1 MTDQIKLRWVMIFS
15 TLFIV
20 LNTFFISKEV
30 YWFMVLPVALLV
42 ILTAFIALDV
52 LLLAIVFLTPL
63 ALTLGNS
70 DFGVSVSL
78 PTEPLLFGVMIIYI
92 LRLFYEGKVERKVFF
107 HPVTIAILI
116 NLIWI
121 FFTCITSTLPA
132 VSWKFMLSRLWFVI
146 PFYFVSLHIFNDS
159 PSYIASTKPD
169 SAGQGKKNMRRHL
182 WLYMISFAIIIIY
195 TLINHA
201 MDNFSEAAAHI
212 AMTPFYND
220 HTSYGA
226 MLAMYM
232 PVLILFVFDKESP
245 RSMRYFAVFML
256 VIFITGLI
264 FSYTR
269 AAWLGIAGAAV
280 ALAIYLLRIRL
291 FPILAAIGVVIALFF
306 YYEKDI
312 MIQLESGRYK
322 NTKNRDV
329 EQRLQSIANV
339 TTDASNTER
348 FNRWASAMRMFMEK
362 PFCGWGPGTYQF
374 QYAPFQ
380 ISTEKTRISTNFGEK
395 GNAHSEYIGP
405 LAESG
410 VIGLLSVLGIMVTTL
425 LTAGKLIY
433 HSSNKKTR
441 VFAMMLILGLITYF
455 IHGTLNNFLDT
466 DKASA
471 PFWGFIAMLVALDV
485 ADAKQKD

>member
-1 MTDQIKLRWVMIFS
+1 MIFS

-20 LNTFFISKEV
+20 LNTFCIAKEF
-30 YWFMVLPVALLV
+30 YWFMILPVALLV

-52 LLLAIVFLTPL
+52 LLLIIVFCTPL

-92 LRLFYEGKVERKVFF
+92 LRMFYEGKTERKIFF
-107 HPVTIAILI
+107 HPITIAVLI
-116 NLIWI
+116 NLVWI

-146 PFYFVSLHIFNDS
+146 PFYFVSLHIFSDS
-159 PSYIASTKPD
+159 PLNISSEKPNST
-169 SAGQGKKNMRRHL
+169 GQGKKNMRRYL
-182 WLYMISFAIIIIY
+182 WLYMISFAIVIIY

-201 MDNFSEAAAHI
+201 MENFSEAAAHI

-226 MLAMYM
+226 MLAMFM
-232 PVLILFVFDKESP
+232 PVLIYFAFDQESS
-245 RSMRYFAVFML
+245 RSMRYFALFML
-256 VIFITGLI
+256 LIFITGLI

-269 AAWLGIAGAAV
+269 AAWLSMLGAIAV
-280 ALAIYLLRIRL
+280 LVIYLLRIRL
-291 FPILAAIGVVIALFF
+291 IPILTVIGVLIALAFV
-306 YYEKDI
+306 YEKDI
-312 MIQLESGRYK
+312 VIQLESGRYK

-348 FNRWASAMRMFMEK
+348 FNRWASAIRMFAEK
-362 PFCGWGPGTYQF
+362 PFFGWGPGTYQF

-380 ISTEKTRISTNFGEK
+380 ISTEKTQISTNFGEK

-410 VIGLLSVLGIMVTTL
+410 IIGLLTVLGIIITTL

-433 HSSNKKTR
+433 HSPNKKTR
-441 VFAMMLILGLITYF
+441 IFAIVLMLGLITYF

-471 PFWGFIAMLVALDV
+471 PFWGFMAMLVALDI
-485 ADAKQKD
+485 AEPKQKN